1 MFMLCLYSFLFVF
14 SLMPHLPNVATL
26 FRWFNIIPGFAKLN
40 QIFNLWC
47 LMQTSKSGDVNKD
60 GPIIDKVNYGS

>member
-1 MFMLCLYSFLFVF
+1 
-14 SLMPHLPNVATL
+14 MPHLPNVATL

-40 QIFNLWC
+40 QIFNLWY

-60 GPIIDKVNYGS
+60 GPIIDRVNYGS